1 MDLAGGIRRL
11 ARSETT
17 IDFAGRIRRWFM
29 ISGTVMLLSVGG
41 LVFRHLN
48 LGLEFDG
55 GTAFQ
60 VPIAAGRNVTVTRV
74 NDALEQFDL
83 GQANVQ
89 VATDRTTGRQQI
101 LVRSERIASSRTRA
115 EVGETLAKLGG
126 VEADQI
132 NSTDVGP
139 TWGRQIS
146 NKMLRALIVFLV
158 LVVTYISLRFEPKMA
173 AAALIA
179 VFHDLVSTAGIYALV
194 GFEVTPATVIALLTL
209 LGYSL
214 YDTVV
219 VFDRVRENQETL
231 TGRSPTTYSEMVNR
245 SVNQVL
251 IRSVNTSLTSLLP
264 VGGLLF
270 VGAFLLGAGTLKDLA
285 LALFIGTAV
294 STYSSIF
301 VAAPILA
308 VWKEREPR
316 NRQLRERLAGRRA
329 PATAAAATATAAPAA
344 AAPGSGGAAA
354 VEEQPRPTRAPL
366 PVARPGRAAPGRR
379 HRGKKRRR
387 R

>member
-1 MDLAGGIRRL
+1 MDLVGGIRRL
-11 ARSETT
+11 ARGESN
-17 IDFAGRIRRWFM
+17 IDFVGKIRRWFL
-29 ISGTVMLLSVGG
+29 ISGFVLVASIAGLL
-41 LVFRHLN
+41 FRKLN

-60 VPIAAGRNVTVTRV
+60 VPVAAGRAATVSSV
-74 NDALEQFDL
+74 NDVLERFEL
-83 GQANVQ
+83 GQVNVQ
-89 VATDRTTGRQQI
+89 VATDRTTGRDQI
-101 LVRSERIASSRTRA
+101 LVRAERIEAARDRG
-115 EVGETLAKLGG
+115 EVSAALAKLAG
-126 VEADQI
+126 VSEDEI

-158 LVVTYISLRFEPKMA
+158 IVVAYISLRFEPKMA

-179 VFHDLVSTAGIYALV
+179 VFHDLLSTAGIYALV

-231 TGRSPTTYSEMVNR
+231 TGRTPTTYSEMVNR

-285 LALFIGTAV
+285 LALFVGTAV

-308 VWKEREPR
+308 AWKEREPKY
-316 NRQLRERLAGRRA
+316 RQLRDRLSGRRA
-329 PATAAAATATAAPAA
+329 PVAAAPAP
-344 AAPGSGGAAA
+344 APAPRTESVP
-354 VEEQPRPTRAPL
+354 VEEPTPGPARAPM
-366 PVARPGRAAPGRR
+366 PVVRSPGAPRGRQ
-379 HRGKKRRR
+379 HRGRKRRR